1 MMIYVLIRDGGG
13 LAVIPKET
21 LQNAQATGD
30 MADAEVIFEGQC
42 EDCLAAMDGM
52 GGHGGN

>member
-1 MMIYVLIRDGGG
+1 MIYVLIRDGGG